1 MSKNYL
7 LIIDTSDDYNP
18 ESLIKKLDLCVDW
31 TRVLDATYL
40 IRSTSDK
47 ETLYNR
53 FKIALDDA
61 KFFLIEVDL
70 SDNYTGWLIK
80 NKWERIKEIKI

>member
-7 LIIDTSDDYNP
+7 LIIDTTDYYNA
-18 ESLIKKLDLCVDW
+18 ELIVKKLNLCLDW
-31 TRVLDATYL
+31 TRILDATYL

-53 FKIALDDA
+53 FKKALDDA

-70 SDNYTGWLIK
+70 NSDYTGWLIK
-80 NKWERIKEIKI
+80 NKWERIRELKI